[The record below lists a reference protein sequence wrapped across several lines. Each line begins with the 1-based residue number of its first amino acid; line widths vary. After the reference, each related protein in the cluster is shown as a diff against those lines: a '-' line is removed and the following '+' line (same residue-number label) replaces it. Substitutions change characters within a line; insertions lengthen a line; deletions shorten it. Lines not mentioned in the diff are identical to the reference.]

1 MKQQKKIH
9 RVYLEIDFDKVS
21 HSCSSHI
28 AHRIINVL
36 RIKDKEDLI
45 IFNHKREQVMASVK
59 LNNREVFIVFKE
71 KLENIILPK
80 IKVHIA
86 VSTISMKNMDLIV
99 QKIAELGATEFTP
112 LYTKRSQYK
121 NVGDKITHWRKIS
134 IHASEQCSRVDIM
147 KINTPTSLGDYLTKN
162 TSRNKYLLYQN
173 GTSFTSEDFRNR
185 DMTILVGPEGGFEDE
200 EVELFENYNWKMINI
215 SQNILR
221 TETACISALSI
232 ISNYE
237 STSRHN
243 I

>member
-1 MKQQKKIH
+1 
-9 RVYLEIDFDKVS
+9 
-21 HSCSSHI
+21 
-28 AHRIINVL
+28 
-36 RIKDKEDLI
+36 
-45 IFNHKREQVMASVK
+45 
-59 LNNREVFIVFKE
+59 
-71 KLENIILPK
+71 
-80 IKVHIA
+80 
-86 VSTISMKNMDLIV
+86 
-99 QKIAELGATEFTP
+99 
-112 LYTKRSQYK
+112 
-121 NVGDKITHWRKIS
+121 
-134 IHASEQCSRVDIM
+134 M
-147 KINTPTSLGDYLTKN
+147 KINAPTSLGDYLTKN